1 MRESVRESERVRKR
15 NERWREKEGKK
26 LRQKIVDIFQSILPL
41 RIPGVNLIKLFFSFS
56 PLIARTD
63 KLECLSA
70 ASVEYYLMLRPY
82 SGSQLIGRLLP
93 HSQMLD

>member
-1 MRESVRESERVRKR
+1 MRERVRE
-15 NERWREKEGKK
+15 ERECEREERGREKEGKK

-56 PLIARTD
+56 PLTARTD

-70 ASVEYYLMLRPY
+70 ASFEYYPILSPY
-82 SGSQLIGRLLP
+82 NGTSHIGRLWP